1 MTYTKSNG
9 ILKRLGALVMA
20 LGLTCALAVSAN
32 AATVVDE
39 TTTTYSVTINKAGE
53 NELSMANDIVAGD
66 AVATV
71 VDEGVQIDI
80 PIKPIYGYKA
90 MVFLPEAD
98 GYLQSVEAPSA
109 IRAEVIKDA
118 VRYETAT
125 LRIVLAEMPSDGVI
139 SVEESNILLY
149 DAGTSDTYFMSHITP
164 AFDIV
169 LK

>member
-1 MTYTKSNG
+1 
-9 ILKRLGALVMA
+9 
-20 LGLTCALAVSAN
+20 
-32 AATVVDE
+32 
-39 TTTTYSVTINKAGE
+39 
-53 NELSMANDIVAGD
+53 
-66 AVATV
+66 
-71 VDEGVQIDI
+71 
-80 PIKPIYGYKA
+80 